1 MNAIVSNRLK
11 QRVVAPEWLD
21 TLATDDPRAIR
32 SRGDLRRI
40 NRMMA
45 SCRLLA
51 QSLEHML
58 GEAPSPRLVE
68 LGAGD
73 GSLAM
78 RLARRL
84 APRWPNATLCLL
96 DLQPSISHATLGSIE
111 ALGWRVEVIGAD
123 VLAWL
128 ADEQAHD
135 QGKHAPILFANLFVH
150 HFEGVRLQALLDGI
164 AGRARGFVCVE
175 PRRSATALL
184 GSQLVGAMGCNDV
197 TRHDAV
203 VSVRAGFTGNE
214 LSEKWCGGGDWQL
227 RESAAGLFSHRLEAA
242 RLCAPGLSSRGS
254 QT

>member
-1 MNAIVSNRLK
+1 MNAMAASRLK

-21 TLATDDPRAIR
+21 TLAPDDPRAIR
-32 SRGDLRRI
+32 SRRDLRRI

-51 QSLEHML
+51 QSLERML
-58 GEAPSPRLVE
+58 GDAPSPRLVE

-84 APRWPNATLCLL
+84 APRWPNATLGLL
-96 DLQPSISHATLGSIE
+96 DLQPSISQATLGSIE
-111 ALGWRVEVIGAD
+111 ALGWRVELIGAD

-128 ADEQAHD
+128 ANGQRHG
-135 QGKHAPILFANLFVH
+135 QGERAPILFANLFVH

-164 AGRARGFVCVE
+164 AGRARGFVAVE

-184 GSQLVGAMGCNDV
+184 GSQLIGAVGCNDV
-197 TRHDAV
+197 TRHDAI

-214 LSEKWCGGGDWQL
+214 LSANWPGGGDWQL
-227 RESAAGLFSHRLEAA
+227 RESAAGLFSHRLEAVRFLSPA
-242 RLCAPGLSSRGS
+242 LSSRGGRA
-254 QT
+254 